1 MVSRSISDTGPIIHL
16 TEIDSL
22 VVLDIF
28 SEILIPEEVSNE
40 LRLSKTLIPKKIKI
54 FGIRPEFKNNVKV
67 LTNQENLDLG
77 EASAIILSI
86 QEKADCFLTDD
97 LDARNVALKYNL
109 EVHGTVGVILR
120 AFREKII
127 NKKVAIEKIK
137 ELHTNSSLF
146 ITEDLINEVIGA
158 VEEFEENKR

>member
-77 EASAIILSI
+77 EASAIIISI

>member
-40 LRLSKTLIPKKIKI
+40 LRLSKTLIHKKIKI

-77 EASAIILSI
+77 EASAIIISI

>member
-1 MVSRSISDTGPIIHL
+1 
-16 TEIDSL
+16 
-22 VVLDIF
+22 LDIF